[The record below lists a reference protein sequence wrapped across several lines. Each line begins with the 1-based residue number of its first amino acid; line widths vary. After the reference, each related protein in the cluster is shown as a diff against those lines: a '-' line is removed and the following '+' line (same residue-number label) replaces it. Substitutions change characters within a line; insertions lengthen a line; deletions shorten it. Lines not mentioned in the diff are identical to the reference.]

1 MKNFELIDRYFENS
15 LSPKEQL
22 LFNDLLQNDQEFKN
36 EFVFRKDLKK
46 VIAASQQEDLKF
58 TLGQFEDKIHKSS
71 RLMILPKKWLVAA
84 SIMIL
89 ASVGIYSVKSSYFPS
104 NEVIYQ
110 SYFTSCRNTSQ
121 PVVRGENPN
130 TIEYRA
136 FVAYEA
142 HNYHKAINLFNSVA
156 DPDAAYINFY
166 KGLSYLEVNKST
178 KAIELLMPI
187 SKATNLHGKSANFS
201 EKANW
206 YLALAYLKNEDNEK
220 AIKEL
225 SYIID
230 QPSGI
235 FKKEEAQEIL
245 NYLK

>member
-1 MKNFELIDRYFENS
+1 MKNFDLIDRYFDNS

-22 LFNDLLQNDQEFKN
+22 LFNDLLLNDPDFKN

-46 VIAASQQEDLKF
+46 VIAASQQEDLKS
-58 TLGQFEDKIHKSS
+58 TLGQFENKIQRSS
-71 RLMILPKKWLVAA
+71 RLMFLPKKWLVAA

-89 ASVGIYSVKSSYFPS
+89 ASVGIYSVKSTYYPS
-104 NEVIYQ
+104 NNAIYEM
-110 SYFTSCRNTSQ
+110 YFQSCRNTIQ

-130 TIEYRA
+130 TIENSA

-142 HNYHKAINLFNSVA
+142 HDYHKAINLFNSVA

-166 KGLSYLEVNKST
+166 KALSYLEIDRSS
-178 KAIELLMPI
+178 KAIELLLPI
-187 SKATNLHGKSANFS
+187 SKATNLQGKSANFS

-206 YLALAYLKNEDNEK
+206 YLALAYLKNQENHK

-225 SYIID
+225 SYIVD
-230 QPSGI
+230 QPSGT
-235 FKKEEAQEIL
+235 FKKEEATKIL
-245 NYLK
+245 SYLK

>member
-1 MKNFELIDRYFENS
+1 MKNFDLIDRYFENS

-46 VIAASQQEDLKF
+46 VIAASQQEDLKS

-71 RLMILPKKWLVAA
+71 RLMFLPKKWLVAA

-110 SYFTSCRNTSQ
+110 SYFTSCRNTIQ

-178 KAIELLMPI
+178 KAIQLLLPI
-187 SKATNLHGKSANFS
+187 SKATNLQGKSANFS

-220 AIKEL
+220 AIQEL

-230 QPSGI
+230 QPSGT
-235 FKKEEAQEIL
+235 FKKEEAQEVL

>member
-1 MKNFELIDRYFENS
+1 MKNFDLIDRYFENS
-15 LSPKEQL
+15 LSPKEQF

-46 VIAASQQEDLKF
+46 VIAASQQEDLKS

-71 RLMILPKKWLVAA
+71 RLMFLPKKWLVAA

-110 SYFTSCRNTSQ
+110 SYFTSCRNTIQ

-166 KGLSYLEVNKST
+166 KGLSYLEVNKSA

-187 SKATNLHGKSANFS
+187 SKATNLQGKSANFS

-225 SYIID
+225 SYIIN
-230 QPSGI
+230 QPSGT
-235 FKKEEAQEIL
+235 FKKEEAQEVL